1 MTLCPNHV
9 LSSIPQ
15 VDLWGEIPQQR
26 IPEFLSLTVV
36 YHGKSNDV
44 TAVGSI
50 NSFVHKIGANL
61 NPCIF
66 RETESQDRNISE
78 QKMPGEKILAPENR
92 RYFYQP
98 RSGRS
103 LGWCFVG
110 DLVLVLG
117 KTFVKILVNL

>member
-1 MTLCPNHV
+1 MTSPASVQIDFYIVAFFGFVSFDTVSKPRV

-26 IPEFLSLTVV
+26 ISEFLSLTVV

-78 QKMPGEKILAPENR
+78 QKMPGEKILAPENP
-92 RYFYQP
+92 RYFF
-98 RSGRS
+98 S
-103 LGWCFVG
+103 F
-110 DLVLVLG
+110 
-117 KTFVKILVNL
+117 